1 MHRPGPTCPP
11 PRTRPPPAESNDCQ
25 SRHLTGQATNRQ
37 QRVFPPTDHRRWE
50 DPVVPAPRREPL
62 DQATLLAASCAPA
75 IAELPRSLFGRASPD
90 SSAAIQSV
98 VVATAAK
105 FELCTVI
112 SVECTA
118 TRMMAKRFDGSIH
131 PRCASPAWI
140 CRTPDSSLH
149 LRPLRLAGSA
159 SVRISGA
166 RLGRPQISPHLLIGR
181 RRAEAADHRHRSWI
195 LWQGPATRRA
205 FASTV

>member
-1 MHRPGPTCPP
+1 DEIMLVTMGASRAVHA
-11 PRTRPPPAESNDCQ
+11 RTVE
-25 SRHLTGQATNRQ
+25 L
-37 QRVFPPTDHRRWE
+37 
-50 DPVVPAPRREPL
+50 
-62 DQATLLAASCAPA
+62 

-90 SSAAIQSV
+90 SGASIQSV
-98 VVATAAK
+98 VMAPAAK
-105 FELCTVI
+105 FELSTVI

-118 TRMMAKRFDGSIH
+118 TRMMAKRFDGSVH
-131 PRCASPAWI
+131 PTCASPAWI

-195 LWQGPATRRA
+195 LWQGRTTRRA
-205 FASTV
+205 FAPTCGQAVRAAPRGPYRCPPRSRTACV